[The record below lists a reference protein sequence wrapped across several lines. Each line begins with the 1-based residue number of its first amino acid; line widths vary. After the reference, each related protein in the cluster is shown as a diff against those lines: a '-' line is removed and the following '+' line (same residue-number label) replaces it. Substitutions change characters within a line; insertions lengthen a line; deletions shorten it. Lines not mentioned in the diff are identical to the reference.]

1 MRKKKQKVDLDNK
14 YVKMLPS
21 ALREK
26 LQNSDVFIRACEK
39 RLIVCEEG
47 QWVSNFENICVLS
60 YFCGCC
66 FCGDKAVG
74 TKLFKG
80 NHRMPTKKLEKLF
93 GVDHLREGRKKYCD
107 RKISESCKNID
118 FLFFMLE

>member
-1 MRKKKQKVDLDNK
+1 MSKKKNLDNE
-14 YVKMLPS
+14 YVRMLPG

-39 RLIVCEEG
+39 RLIVCEDG
-47 QWVSNFENICVLS
+47 QWVSHFENTCVLS

-80 NHRMPTKKLEKLF
+80 KHRMPTKKLEKLF
-93 GVDHLREGRKKYCD
+93 GVDNLREGRKKYYD
-107 RKISESCKNID
+107 RKISESCENID